1 MAGTKRDP
9 SLARNGAPHDDDDRS
24 LDGDDRPLDDEDPPR
39 TANERDP
46 KGDHDAPQDTE
57 REPQDHEATPQD
69 AQRDPQ
75 AHPAD
80 AQEDDEGPVSI
91 RFPPPRESGPRLDP
105 REETPQAVAA
115 VYVDPPESSR
125 SDDERGPTSHVAPTA
140 LRAYLA
146 LPETQKEI
154 YGLVKRLLG
163 KETPKDQRDDVV
175 QQAYVAAL
183 TAKSPPRST
192 RTMKGWLAMV
202 TRRAVFHSFRSG
214 TADRKW
220 LNRAADVE
228 EEAGEPLEP
237 PEDRWLVSNWLTAHL
252 TDERDQETY
261 EMIVEKARTG
271 ATDQQIADA
280 HGITYAAW
288 THRLSAFKHKYAPRW
303 QRRQMMILLLLGGIA
318 VLVAA
323 LVWLVV
329 HGMARRREEQPAVP
343 VAPIAPS
350 ASVMPVPPPMPTP
363 APFEP
368 AVPTHSEDK
377 PRRGP

>member
-1 MAGTKRDP
+1 MARTKRDP
-9 SLARNGAPHDDDDRS
+9 SLARSGDPLDDEDRS
-24 LDGDDRPLDDEDPPR
+24 LDDDDRPLDDE
-39 TANERDP
+39 
-46 KGDHDAPQDTE
+46 GAPQDAE
-57 REPQDHEATPQD
+57 REPQDREGEPQD
-69 AQRDPQ
+69 AHGNPQ
-75 AHPAD
+75 GHPDD
-80 AQEDDEGPVSI
+80 AQEDEEGPLSI
-91 RFPPPRESGPRLDP
+91 RVPHPLESGPRLDP

-115 VYVDPPESSR
+115 VYVDPRESAG
-125 SDDERGPTSHVAPTA
+125 SDHERAPASHVAPTA

-154 YGLVKRLLG
+154 YKVVRRSVREK
-163 KETPKDQRDDVV
+163 TPTDAVDDIV

-192 RTMKGWLAMV
+192 QTMKGWLAMV

-214 TADRKW
+214 AADHKW
-220 LNRAADVE
+220 LNRSADVE
-228 EEAGEPLEP
+228 EQPGEPVEP
-237 PEDRWLVSNWLTAHL
+237 PEDRWLVSSWLAAHL

-261 EMIVEKARTG
+261 EMILEKARTG

-288 THRLSAFKHKYAPRW
+288 THRLSAFKHKYVPRYE
-303 QRRQMMILLLLGGIA
+303 RRQMMILLLLFGIA
-318 VLVAA
+318 AVVAT
-323 LVWLVV
+323 LVWLIVHAMSPRLEQAPVMPVV
-329 HGMARRREEQPAVP
+329 
-343 VAPIAPS
+343 PIAPS
-350 ASVMPVPPPMPTP
+350 ASVTPVPVPVPT